1 MRLGEAPPLASEP
14 ALVRQHDQP
23 AAPTSPSN
31 DEADLSAAIEA
42 LAQEEAEREFPAD
55 VDGPLQPQEWLL
67 RPGLEPEPEPDP
79 AAAD

>member
-1 MRLGEAPPLASEP
+1 MESLESRP
-14 ALVRQHDQP
+14 AE
-23 AAPTSPSN
+23 PTSPSN

-42 LAQEEAEREFPAD
+42 LAQEEAEREFPAE

-67 RPGLEPEPEPDP
+67 RPGLEPEPDP